1 MGGLLHLV
9 QRGGTWAGWGPA
21 QSPPRCTKCNSPPN
35 SRLRVSSWTLNPT
48 IPYHTTHQRLYR
60 PIVPISYYLM
70 PLDSKALSYVR
81 YRHSAALSCTVRFH
95 LHASLPVV
103 GGDGTDGGRGSTA
116 QRPDTAT
123 APVPTCPGHL
133 ALSDGPALSTTAQVT
148 LSTTDLFIIR
158 NLRPRVAY
166 SLFGVTLCKPMS
178 TSYMMPVSL
187 IMRVKCRSI
196 RLINAYFAK
205 HGKLRDFGLTRVNV

>member
-1 MGGLLHLV
+1 LV

-148 LSTTDLFIIR
+148 LISLVDDRPVHYTQSSTACSIQSVRCYTMQTDVNVLYD
-158 NLRPRVAY
+158 AGK
-166 SLFGVTLCKPMS
+166 S
-178 TSYMMPVSL
+178 

-205 HGKLRDFGLTRVNV
+205 HGKLRDFGLIRVNV